1 MTREQ
6 AGRVPRALVATL
18 VTLALLGSVAAPPVA
33 AATPTAETAGGTGS
47 ASDGDVLVVDD
58 DGAAD
63 YRSIAAAAANASDGD
78 TVRVRP
84 GTYDGGIELAA
95 NVTVVAPRGATVAG
109 PGFDANESAPDTA
122 FRVVSGSHAAPV
134 VAGFTVTGFFDGV
147 SAWNTTGDW
156 VVRDTAFEYPIGN
169 AIQAISSRG
178 DWRAENVTVRN
189 ASEAV
194 VAIDAEGDWVVE
206 DSVFR
211 GAEHAVEAASATG
224 DWTLR
229 NVTVTNDAG
238 TGAEDYEVTLV
249 GVAARNASGGWSIE
263 NSTVRNAVVGVS
275 AFETGGNWTVSDTT
289 FRNVTESER
298 YDFMMPPLPEG
309 VGVVAIR
316 TTGHWTVGSSTFVG
330 VTGAGIDATGASAGT
345 VVDNEFRAA
354 GDVDRCVGNV
364 RCGSAG
370 GTPTSAPTTAGPST
384 PTDAPSTPT
393 PTHGPSTPTP
403 TDASPTP
410 GATDVEPIRSPT
422 PVDPGGSTPSPTP
435 DRTET
440 AGDGRLP
447 TWLAVLAV
455 LVAGLLVRRI
465 E

>member
-1 MTREQ
+1 VTRER
-6 AGRVPRALVATL
+6 AHRVPRAIVAAL
-18 VTLALLGSVAAPPVA
+18 VTLALLGSVAAPPVT
-33 AATPTAETAGGTGS
+33 AATSTTGNPT
-47 ASDGDVLVVDD
+47 DGDLLVVDD
-58 DGAAD
+58 DGDAD

-109 PGFDANESAPDTA
+109 PGFDANESVPDTA

-134 VAGFTVTGFFDGV
+134 VSGFTVTGCFDGV

-156 VVRDTAFEYPIGN
+156 VVRDTAFEYPLGN

-178 DWRAENVTVRN
+178 DWRVENVTVRN

-194 VAIDAEGDWVVE
+194 VAIDAGGDWVVE

-238 TGAEDYEVTLV
+238 AEVDDYGVTLV
-249 GVAARNASGGWSIE
+249 GFAARNASGAWSIE
-263 NSTVRNAVVGVS
+263 DSTVRDAVVGVS
-275 AFETGGNWTVSDTT
+275 AFETGGDWTVSDTT

-298 YDFMMPPLPEG
+298 YDFVMPPLPEG
-309 VGVVAIR
+309 VGVVAAR
-316 TTGHWTVGSSTFVG
+316 ATGSWSVRNSAFVG
-330 VTGAGIDATGASAGT
+330 VTGADIDATGASAGT
-345 VVDNEFRAA
+345 AVDNEFQAA
-354 GDVDRCVGNV
+354 GDADRCVGNV

-370 GTPTSAPTTAGPST
+370 ETPTPSPSTDESPAPTVSDGPST
-384 PTDAPSTPT
+384 SISID
-393 PTHGPSTPTP
+393 GPSTSVPTDGSPTATGGVEPTP
-403 TDASPTP
+403 SATPTGGNETTASPTQ
-410 GATDVEPIRSPT
+410 
-422 PVDPGGSTPSPTP
+422 
-435 DRTET
+435 DRTATT
-440 AGDGRLP
+440 ADGPLP
-447 TWLAVLAV
+447 ARLAVLA
-455 LVAGLLVRRI
+455 LLVVGFLLGRRSG
-465 E
+465 

>member
-1 MTREQ
+1 
-6 AGRVPRALVATL
+6 
-18 VTLALLGSVAAPPVA
+18 VTLALLCAAVAPPVA
-33 AATPTAETAGGTGS
+33 AAASPPDAAGGPNITGSTGS
-47 ASDGDVLVVDD
+47 ATDGDTFVVDD
-58 DGAAD
+58 DGGAD
-63 YRSIAAAAANASDGD
+63 YRSIAAAVANASDGD

-84 GTYDGGIELAA
+84 GTYGGGIELAA
-95 NVTVVAPRGATVAG
+95 NVTVVAPRGATVSG
-109 PGFDANESAPDTA
+109 PGFDANESVSDTA

-134 VAGFTVTGFFDGV
+134 VSGFTVTGFFDGV

-156 VVRDTAFEYPIGN
+156 VVRDTAFEYPMGN
-169 AIQAISSRG
+169 AIRAISSRG

-206 DSVFR
+206 DSTFR
-211 GAEHAVEAASATG
+211 GAEHGVEAASATG

-238 TGAEDYEVTLV
+238 AEVEDYEVTLV
-249 GVAARNASGGWSIE
+249 GVAARNASGDWSIE
-263 NSTVRNAVVGVS
+263 DSTVRNAVVGVS
-275 AFETGGNWTVSDTT
+275 AYETSGNWTVADTT

-309 VGVVAIR
+309 VGVVATR
-316 TTGHWTVGSSTFVG
+316 ATGSWSVRESTFVG
-330 VTGAGIDATGASAGT
+330 VTGAGIDAIGTAAGT
-345 VVDNEFRAA
+345 AVDNEFRAA
-354 GDVDRCVGNV
+354 RDADRCVGNV

-370 GTPTSAPTTAGPST
+370 GTPTPSPTTAGPST

-393 PTHGPSTPTP
+393 PS
-403 TDASPTP
+403 DASPPP
-410 GATDVEPIRSPT
+410 GTTDVEPTRSPT
-422 PVDPGGSTPSPTP
+422 PADPGETTPSPTP

-447 TWLAVLAV
+447 AWLAVLSV
-455 LVAGLLVRRI
+455 LIAGLLVRRI